1 MGFSSVYGP
10 FRRRFLRRSVAAF
23 ITLPGLAIAQAP
35 GGARRVAL
43 LLSGTPAA
51 TAHLVKALVGGLV
64 QFDWIEGRNL
74 RLDIRHADGDLS
86 RLRSLAAGLLGLKPD
101 VIVASNEQV
110 AREAVALTKTVPIV
124 FAVGFDPVGTKLV
137 QSLARPGGNVTGL
150 STLSYELVPK
160 RLELLK
166 KAVPTLKRV
175 AVIYR
180 AGDANAD
187 RVLKSLVEPALTLGL
202 TIIPGEVS
210 DATGFDRAFEHFSK
224 QKAGG
229 ILQAPDAYFFSHAAR
244 IAELT
249 VKHSLAAGFGV
260 SESARFGA
268 LFSYGPDFTAI
279 FRRSATLVDKILKG
293 AKPADLPVEQVNV
306 YELVVNLKTAR
317 ALGIKLP
324 PSFMLQ
330 ATQTIE

>member
-1 MGFSSVYGP
+1 MTSNP
-10 FRRRFLRRSVAAF
+10 FRRRFLRRSVAAVLS
-23 ITLPGLAIAQAP
+23 LPGLVLAQAP
-35 GGARRVAL
+35 AGTRRVAL
-43 LLSGTPAA
+43 LLSGTPA
-51 TAHLVKALVGGLV
+51 TTSHFVKAFVAGMAKL
-64 QFDWIEGRNL
+64 DWIEGRNL
-74 RLDIRHADGDLS
+74 RLEIRHAEGDLS
-86 RLRSLAAGLLGLKPD
+86 RLPSLVAGLLGQKPD

-110 AREAVALTKTVPIV
+110 AREAAALTKTVPIV

-166 KAVPTLKRV
+166 TAVPGLKRV

-187 RVLKSLVEPALTLGL
+187 RVLRSLMEPALTLGL

-210 DATGFDRAFEHFSK
+210 DATGFERVFEQFSK
-224 QKAGG
+224 QKADG
-229 ILQAPDAYFFSHAAR
+229 ILQAPDAFFFSHAAR

-249 VKHSLAAGFGV
+249 VKHRLAAGFGV
-260 SESARFGA
+260 IESAKFGA

-279 FRRSATLVDKILKG
+279 FRHAATLVDKILKG
-293 AKPADLPVEQVNV
+293 AKPADIPVEQVNV

-324 PSFMLQ
+324 PAFLLQ
-330 ATQTIE
+330 VTQTIE

>member
-1 MGFSSVYGP
+1 MTSDP
-10 FRRRFLRRSVAAF
+10 FRRRFLRHSVAAL
-23 ITLPGLAIAQAP
+23 ISLPGLAIAQAP
-35 GGARRVAL
+35 AGTRRIAAIFA
-43 LLSGTPAA
+43 GDPAA
-51 TAHLVKALVGGLV
+51 VSHLLKALVGGLAALGWV
-64 QFDWIEGRNL
+64 EGRNL
-74 RLDIRHADGDLS
+74 RLDIRHAEGDLS
-86 RLRSLAAGLLGLKPD
+86 RLGSLAAGLLGQNPD

-110 AREAVALTKTVPIV
+110 AREAVVLTRTVPIV

-137 QSLARPGGNVTGL
+137 QSFARPGGNVTGL

-166 KAVPTLKRV
+166 TAVPGLKRV

-187 RVLKSLVEPALTLGL
+187 RVLKSLMEPALTLGL

-210 DATGFDRAFEHFSK
+210 DAAGFERLFAQFSK
-224 QKAGG
+224 QKADGV
-229 ILQAPDAYFFSHAAR
+229 LQAPDAFFFSHAAR

-249 VKHSLAAGFGV
+249 VKHRLAAGFGV
-260 SESARFGA
+260 TESAKFGA
-268 LFSYGPDFTAI
+268 LFSYGPDFTEI
-279 FRRSATLVDKILKG
+279 FRRAATLVDKILKG
-293 AKPADLPVEQVNV
+293 AKPADIPVEQVNV

-324 PSFMLQ
+324 PAFLLQ
-330 ATQTIE
+330 VTQTIE